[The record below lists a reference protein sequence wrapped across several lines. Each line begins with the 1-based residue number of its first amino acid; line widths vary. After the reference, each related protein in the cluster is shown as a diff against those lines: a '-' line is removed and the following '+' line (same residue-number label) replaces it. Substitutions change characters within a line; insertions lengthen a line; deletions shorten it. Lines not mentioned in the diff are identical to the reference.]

1 MKNLLVK
8 GVCGL
13 GNRMLALTVAGEL
26 CIKHRIDMKV
36 CWRDKMYS
44 DDGSNAFDRFFG
56 IKGKYRANKLNGSIF
71 PTNWRGN
78 IDVPFDELANFR
90 GKSRTNPDYK
100 MVGISNTHDTSVIAP
115 MCPDY
120 RSPKAILQLR
130 KKLRRFMFI
139 KADAMALIA
148 MFTKEKFI
156 GAEHI
161 IGVHVR
167 WAAPTK
173 RKVSLDDLV
182 NKIDRQIER
191 HPSSKVMIC
200 ADNKEPINI
209 LGNIYADRLI
219 LMPKWL
225 PSGEVT
231 NGTEKQALHQPTSRQ
246 DKTNQSK
253 VYEEAVKEMGC
264 LAACDTII
272 YQHNSSFG
280 ACAAVLSNAGS
291 SNIIPWGE
299 ETNDTN
305 ENYGWHN
312 SKKTKK

>member
-1 MKNLLVK
+1 
-8 GVCGL
+8 
-13 GNRMLALTVAGEL
+13 MLALTVAGEL
-26 CIKHRIDMKV
+26 CIKYDVRMKV

-44 DDGSNAFDRFFG
+44 SDGTNAFDRYFA
-56 IKGKYRANKLNGSIF
+56 IKRRYKTANLNGSIF

-78 IDVPFDELANFR
+78 IDVPFDQLANFR
-90 GKSRTNPDYK
+90 GKSRTNPHYR

-115 MCPDY
+115 MSPDY
-120 RSPKAILQLR
+120 RTPKAVLQLR
-130 KKLRRFMFI
+130 KKLRRFLTI
-139 KADAMALIA
+139 KPEAMALIA
-148 MFTKEKFI
+148 MFTKEKFTQ
-156 GAEHI
+156 AEHI

-182 NKIDRQIER
+182 IKIDRQIKR
-191 HPSSKVMIC
+191 HPSSKVMLC
-200 ADNKEPINI
+200 TDNEEPINM
-209 LGNIYADRLI
+209 LENIYSERLI

-231 NGTEKQALHQPTSRQ
+231 NGTEKQALHQPSSREN
-246 DKTNQSK
+246 KTDQGK

-264 LAACDTII
+264 LAACNTII

-280 ACAAVLSNAGS
+280 ACAAVLSNAGAG
-291 SNIIPWGE
+291 NIISWGE

-305 ENYGWHN
+305 ENYGWH
-312 SKKTKK
+312 KTK

>member
-1 MKNLLVK
+1 
-8 GVCGL
+8 
-13 GNRMLALTVAGEL
+13 MLALTVAGEL
-26 CIKHRIDMKV
+26 CIKYDVRMKV

-44 DDGSNAFDRFFG
+44 SDGTNAFDRYFG
-56 IKGKYRANKLNGSIF
+56 IKGKYRATKLHGSIF

-78 IDVPFDELANFR
+78 ILVPFDELARFN

-115 MCPDY
+115 MSPDY
-120 RSPKAILQLR
+120 RTPKAILQLR
-130 KKLRRFMFI
+130 KKLRRFLFM
-139 KADAMALIA
+139 KPEAMALIA
-148 MFTKEKFI
+148 MFTMKKFTE
-156 GAEHI
+156 ADHI

-182 NKIDRQIER
+182 IKIDRQIKR
-191 HPSSKVMIC
+191 HPSSKVMLC
-200 ADNKEPINI
+200 TDNEEPINM
-209 LGNIYADRLI
+209 LENIYSERLI

-231 NGTEKQALHQPTSRQ
+231 NGTEKQALHQPTSRKDQ
-246 DKTNQSK
+246 TDQGK

-291 SNIIPWGE
+291 QNIIPWGE

-305 ENYGWHN
+305 ENYGWH
-312 SKKTKK
+312 KKK